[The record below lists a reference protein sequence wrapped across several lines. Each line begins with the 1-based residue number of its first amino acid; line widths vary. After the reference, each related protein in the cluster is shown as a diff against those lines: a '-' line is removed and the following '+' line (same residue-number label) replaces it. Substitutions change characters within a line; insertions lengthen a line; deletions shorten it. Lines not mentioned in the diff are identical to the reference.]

1 MRGPR
6 DTGVAY
12 GPRGRHRPPRGV
24 RDSRTGRQLG
34 PRGGAAPLRAQGL
47 PEAQLCDAQGVALRE
62 RWRCRIERTTSPCPA
77 QHPKPSLALTLAVH
91 NPERYGYPLFG
102 GPSRSRSG
110 RGYRPLSMRIQ
121 RPAADMF
128 SLSLQVVG
136 KNVSSSKRACVG
148 RVVLL
153 TFCSTYLLLLGNA
166 AFALLP
172 LCVARDLGWCDHDNP
187 RWGAHNASDS
197 TLLHPR
203 ARRTGF
209 YHRVGAPTGPPLGAP
224 TLRFAPPRCPKPSSA
239 LPPVA
244 GAEYSTIWA
253 SPRRRSWSIGVGLC
267 CPSERVLAAFF
278 HELTIAAEVAE

>member
-1 MRGPR
+1 M
-6 DTGVAY
+6 
-12 GPRGRHRPPRGV
+12 
-24 RDSRTGRQLG
+24 SEL
-34 PRGGAAPLRAQGL
+34 LRLA
-47 PEAQLCDAQGVALRE
+47 
-62 RWRCRIERTTSPCPA
+62 PA

-172 LCVARDLGWCDHDNP
+172 LCVARDLGWCDHDYP

-209 YHRVGAPTGPPLGAP
+209 YHRVGAPTTPTVRGPG
-224 TLRFAPPRCPKPSSA
+224 PSF
-239 LPPVA
+239 PA
-244 GAEYSTIWA
+244 GG
-253 SPRRRSWSIGVGLC
+253 RS
-267 CPSERVLAAFF
+267 
-278 HELTIAAEVAE
+278 